1 MDRAVD
7 AILQQEKTIK
17 ENNNENEDVTSDIK
31 TVEDKTEA
39 DAIAQNDK
47 EVEEDH
53 KNKEVEDEIKTE
65 SKNVVK

>member
-1 MDRAVD
+1 MDKAVD